1 MKKNLKYIFF
11 AGFYLLIISTLF
23 AQKRIDKWRTRFE
36 KSNYLETETYAETV
50 NYFQRLADNS
60 PYAELF
66 KFGVSPQGRD
76 LVCLMAAKGKEFT
89 PLEAKE
95 SGKPIILIENGI
107 HSGEIE
113 GKDACMLLMRDILIS
128 KTKENFLDSA
138 IIMIVPIFNVDGH
151 ERRSRYNRINQNG
164 PEEMGWRVTAQNLNL
179 NRDFAKADTPEMK
192 ALLSLFS
199 TWLPDFFIDTHTT
212 DGADYQYT
220 ITYGLS
226 THKNIPAVSANWI
239 EKDVIPFSEQYVND
253 KGFLISP
260 YIGFV
265 KGDVKNGI
273 RDWIPGPR
281 YSNGYANVQN
291 RPGLL
296 IETHMLK
303 PYKDRVFATKA
314 LLEAI
319 ILASGNHASELIA
332 INKGADKEVVKEY
345 FENHKPYP
353 LKFTVD
359 MDSTTSSYDYKGIKF
374 KDDSSKIAGGK
385 IRKYTGEKFEIKV
398 PYYNKDIITDS
409 VVLPSAYFIPKEWKS
424 IVDILKIH
432 GVNVEIVN
440 TPTKAVV
447 QKYKFKNV
455 KFRKFPYEGRFEP
468 MFAYDTFLDTIDIPT
483 GTYKVST
490 AQRTVGIIAHLLEP
504 KGPDS
509 FVNWGFFNAIFER
522 KEYFEMYSMEP
533 IAEKMYNASKSL
545 QNEFNLKLKEDEKFK
560 NNPRAR
566 LNFFYEKSPYVDQL
580 HDIYPVTRLV
590 KIISKD

>member
-1 MKKNLKYIFF
+1 MKKYFVAICFGIFIYSTIFSQSKINL
-11 AGFYLLIISTLF
+11 
-23 AQKRIDKWRTRFE
+23 WETRFE
-36 KSNYLETETYAETV
+36 KSNYLQTETYAETIS
-50 NYFQRLADNS
+50 YFQRLANYS

-66 KFGVSPQGRD
+66 TFGKSPQGRD
-76 LVCLMAAKGKEFT
+76 LVCLIAAKGKEFT

-128 KTKENFLDSA
+128 KTKESFLDSV

-151 ERRSRYNRINQNG
+151 ERRSKYNRINQNG

-192 ALLSLFS
+192 ALLKLFS

-220 ITYGLS
+220 ITYGMS
-226 THKNIPAVSANWI
+226 THKNIPKRTADWI
-239 EKDVIPFSEQYVND
+239 KNEVIPFSEKYVE
-253 KGFLISP
+253 KRGFLISP

-273 RDWIPGPR
+273 RDWIAGAR
-281 YSNGYANVQN
+281 YSNGYANIQN

-303 PYKDRVFATKA
+303 PYKDRVFSTKA

-319 ILASGNHASELIA
+319 ILSSGNNASELVA
-332 INKGADKEVVKEY
+332 INKAADREVIKKYAEDH
-345 FENHKPYP
+345 NAYP
-353 LKFTVD
+353 LKFSIRL
-359 MDSTTSSYDYKGIKF
+359 DSTVSTYNYKGIKF
-374 KDDSSKIAGGK
+374 VDDSSRIAGGIIK
-385 IRKYTGEKFEIKV
+385 RYTGEKFEINV
-398 PYYNKDIITDS
+398 PYYNIDYVVDS
-409 VVLPSAYFIPKEWKS
+409 VKLPAAYFIPKEWKN

-432 GVNVEIVN
+432 GVNVQIVN
-440 TPTKAVV
+440 VPTNAVV
-447 QKYKFKNV
+447 EKYKFKDV
-455 KFRKFPYEGRFEP
+455 KFAKFPYEGRFEP
-468 MFAYDTFLDTIDIPT
+468 KFLYDTELDTITIPI
-483 GTYKVST
+483 GTFKVNT
-490 AQRTVGIIAHLLEP
+490 AQRTVGIIAQLLEP

-509 FVNWGFFNAIFER
+509 FVSWGFFNAVFER

-533 IAEKMYNASKSL
+533 IAERMYNENPSL
-545 QNEFNLKLKEDEKFK
+545 KKEFDEKIKTDEKFK
-560 NNPRAR
+560 NNQYAR
-566 LNFFYEKSPYVDQL
+566 LNFFYEKSPYYDQK
-580 HDIYPVTRLV
+580 HNYYPITRLV
-590 KIISKD
+590 KVVDSK